1 MNNIVIAFA
10 SSDDKVLTNDHS
22 VTKIDNFQMVMTMQT
37 TRCTDETIQTME
49 ELCGTQK

>member
-22 VTKIDNFQMVMTMQT
+22 VTKIDNFQMVVTVQT
-37 TRCTDETIQTME
+37 TRCTDKKSNNEGAVQ
-49 ELCGTQK
+49 QQQY